1 MVSVCIL
8 PCLSA
13 VLTATGGMHNGDTQ
27 ATVYGLVG
35 MAACAGMI
43 VIAQLSPGA
52 RQVIFILMSIA
63 SGLILIGLAIAI
75 LAIGLLYALCSS
87 G

>member
-13 VLTATGGMHNGDTQ
+13 VLTATGGLSSGDAQ
-27 ATVYGLVG
+27 STVFGLVG
-35 MAACAGMI
+35 VAACAGMI

-52 RQVIFILMSIA
+52 RLVIFILMSIA

-75 LAIGLLYALCSS
+75 LAIGLLFALCGS